1 MSITLAVISAS
12 SVVSPL
18 FTRFANV
25 AQSAAFAICTV
36 TAETGSAESAAAVAS
51 IVKSAL
57 FIGSFLL
64 STNL

>member
-1 MSITLAVISAS
+1 L
-12 SVVSPL
+12 
-18 FTRFANV
+18 ANV

-36 TAETGSAESAAAVAS
+36 SAEAVVTESAAAVAS